1 MVNKRYKNQMD
12 NQKHSRDTGNIGHK
26 TPDEEIQCK
35 NTTQNTKRD
44 SSKSKRPLCH

>member
-1 MVNKRYKNQMD
+1 MD
-12 NQKHSRDTGNIGHK
+12 NQEHSRDTGNIGYK

-44 SSKSKRPLCH
+44 SSKSLKILGAIVLE